1 MLRFA
6 AGEACAN
13 ASQPRKERHMSM
25 LKVDMCVKDEEE
37 SIREKGGSAV

>member
-6 AGEACAN
+6 ASEACAN
-13 ASQPRKERHMSM
+13 ASQPRIERHMNM
-25 LKVDMCVKDEEE
+25 LNVDMSVKDEKE